1 MPRMPRPLA
10 TVLYSGYD
18 KKLAT
23 TMNTLKATIS
33 ITKLNKNVCFPLFAA
48 AINHLHR
55 SRVAMHRF
63 DGIGP
68 VHLSFGR
75 QFELVFTANAQL
87 AGTLRAVLQRAGRA
101 STGGRPEERRRSATA
116 SRSNTAPGKQ
126 RARFYA
132 PAPRPRPLLL
142 SHFLIAF
149 IAAAVIIRAMDGQCL
164 RGQKCP
170 GVAKVTIFM
179 N

>member
-1 MPRMPRPLA
+1 MNPGVFVAR
-10 TVLYSGYD
+10 YSGFV
-18 KKLAT
+18 KRLAT

-33 ITKLNKNVCFPLFAA
+33 IAKLSKNVRFPLFAA
-48 AINHLHR
+48 KINHLR
-55 SRVAMHRF
+55 RPRVAMHRF

-68 VHLSFGR
+68 VHLPFGR

-101 STGGRPEERRRSATA
+101 STGGRSKERRRSATA

-126 RARFYA
+126 QARFYA
-132 PAPRPRPLLL
+132 PPSPHRSRLLG
-142 SHFLIAF
+142 HFLIAF
-149 IAAAVIIRAMDGQCL
+149 VAAAVIIHATMV
-164 RGQKCP
+164 RGQKCS
-170 GVAKVTIFM
+170 GVAKVPISM